1 MNRQTGSRNP
11 FATQTGFSA
20 LSIESG
26 EDTVEEEVVEEPTD
40 RYPFLDAATR
50 SITIYWMHLQYACD
64 SQAVKICCQEG
75 HATSTT
81 REKAKAARGGA
92 KTARGTSGLIP

>member
-1 MNRQTGSRNP
+1 MFVLCVSSKQKLSGRVSRILDLSLDFAMNRQTGSRNP

-64 SQAVKICCQEG
+64 S
-75 HATSTT
+75 
-81 REKAKAARGGA
+81 
-92 KTARGTSGLIP
+92 